1 VGRVF
6 NSVWQKNDVL
16 LDGGLSFANKIERKL
31 DNQAAENDLAVQLH
45 RRYSSSSEYAAYR
58 RGALDE

>member
-1 VGRVF
+1 MMF
-6 NSVWQKNDVL
+6 CWT
-16 LDGGLSFANKIERKL
+16 GGLSFANKIERKL